1 MSRCDAPRFA
11 RPSALRAAP
20 SGTGLST
27 RGHQRGRQ
35 GAARKPLEHGTG
47 YHRFHLKNANPWS
60 KNGVRRTFTRS
71 RSCKIVSVQ
80 SAHIRSKVMIPIKI
94 GELRIMSIFLIE
106 RHSSVAASP
115 AGDCSASNIS
125 TR

>member
-60 KNGVRRTFTRS
+60 KNGVRRNLNVVLRF
-71 RSCKIVSVQ
+71 IYGMGIQVSIRLGCYSGADPI
-80 SAHIRSKVMIPIKI
+80 SAPQKADGLCV
-94 GELRIMSIFLIE
+94 
-106 RHSSVAASP
+106 
-115 AGDCSASNIS
+115 
-125 TR
+125 